1 MSSVF
6 VESKELPVLVLLH
19 GATGNG
25 RMWDPVRRILEAR
38 GYRVLTP
45 DLPGHGTRR
54 SGRFTLNEAVQ
65 VVVEEV
71 RSVAPAPVVV
81 AGDSLGGYVTMA
93 AAAALPAD
101 RLVGVVASGCTLV
114 FEGHV
119 LWPLRF
125 KGVFN
130 RLLVAVVGEKRLLGK
145 RFVAELGKM
154 GVAEPDA
161 RALIEAG
168 VNVAA
173 FGDCVAA
180 LTDVDFPARL
190 AAGRAPVLFV
200 NGGKDEKML
209 RDLARYR
216 AAVPGARHEV
226 FPGVEHGVS
235 MRKSAEFADL
245 LDQFAR
251 KPV

>member
-1 MSSVF
+1 MSSIF
-6 VESKELPVLVLLH
+6 VEASELPVLVLLH

-45 DLPGHGTRR
+45 DLPGHGARR
-54 SGRFTLNEAVQ
+54 GQRFTLEAAVQ
-65 VVVEEV
+65 VVVDEV
-71 RSVAPAPVVV
+71 RAVAPAPVLV

-93 AAAALPAD
+93 AAAALPPGQ
-101 RLVGVVASGCTLV
+101 LVGAVASGCTLV
-114 FEGHV
+114 FEGNA
-119 LWPLRF
+119 LWPFRI
-125 KGVFN
+125 KGLVN

-145 RFVAELGKM
+145 RFVAELGKL

-161 RALIEAG
+161 RALIDAG

-173 FGDCVAA
+173 FGDCVSA
-180 LTDVDFPARL
+180 LTGVDFPAKL
-190 AAGRAPVLFV
+190 APIQAPVLFV
-200 NGGKDEKML
+200 NGGADKPML

-216 AAVPGARHEV
+216 AAVPAARHEV
-226 FPGVEHGVS
+226 FPGVDHGVS
-235 MRKSAEFADL
+235 LRKSAEFADL
-245 LDQFAR
+245 IDDFAR

>member
-6 VESKELPVLVLLH
+6 VESSQRPVLVLLH

-38 GYRVLTP
+38 GYAVLTP
-45 DLPGHGTRR
+45 DLPGHGARR
-54 SGRFTLNEAVQ
+54 DQRFDLDAAVQ
-65 VVVEEV
+65 VVVETV
-71 RSVAPAPVVV
+71 GSVAPAPVLV

-93 AAAALPAD
+93 AAGALPQE

-114 FEGHV
+114 FEGNV
-119 LWPLRF
+119 LWPLRI
-125 KGVFN
+125 KGFFN

-145 RFVAELGKM
+145 RFVAELGKL
-154 GVAEPDA
+154 GVAKPDA
-161 RALIEAG
+161 LALIEAG

-180 LTDVDFPARL
+180 LTDVDFPAKL
-190 AAGRAPVLFV
+190 ATVEAPILFV
-200 NGGKDEKML
+200 NGGKDKQML
-209 RDLARYR
+209 RDVARYR
-216 AAVPGARHEV
+216 AAAPAARHEV

-235 MRKSAEFADL
+235 IRRSPEFADL